1 MPGSEAAPARAA
13 KPKWNSEFDEV
24 KVPVIAEWQ
33 GLKMSAGEITRL
45 KTGDLLALDP
55 ACAAQVQLRLNH
67 VPKFIGRPGTSSGK
81 WAVQLTSNHHQQQ
94 SDMNATAEN
103 PSNLN
108 IVLDVPVSLTIEL
121 GGCQLPMRE
130 VLQLNIGSVVQLD
143 KPADAPVELSINGK
157 LIARGEVVVI
167 EERFGV
173 KITEVIG
180 STRRRA

>member
-1 MPGSEAAPARAA
+1 
-13 KPKWNSEFDEV
+13 
-24 KVPVIAEWQ
+24 
-33 GLKMSAGEITRL
+33 
-45 KTGDLLALDP
+45 
-55 ACAAQVQLRLNH
+55 
-67 VPKFIGRPGTSSGK
+67 
-81 WAVQLTSNHHQQQ
+81 
-94 SDMNATAEN
+94 MNAILEN

-108 IVLDVPVSLTIEL
+108 LVLDVPVSLTIEL

-167 EERFGV
+167 EERYGV

-180 STRRRA
+180 NVAAA

>member
-1 MPGSEAAPARAA
+1 
-13 KPKWNSEFDEV
+13 
-24 KVPVIAEWQ
+24 
-33 GLKMSAGEITRL
+33 
-45 KTGDLLALDP
+45 
-55 ACAAQVQLRLNH
+55 
-67 VPKFIGRPGTSSGK
+67 
-81 WAVQLTSNHHQQQ
+81 
-94 SDMNATAEN
+94 MNATAEN

-130 VLQLNIGSVVQLD
+130 VLQLTIGSVVQLD
-143 KPADAPVELSINGK
+143 KAADAPVELSINGK

-180 STRRRA
+180 GTAAAA

>member
-1 MPGSEAAPARAA
+1 
-13 KPKWNSEFDEV
+13 
-24 KVPVIAEWQ
+24 
-33 GLKMSAGEITRL
+33 
-45 KTGDLLALDP
+45 
-55 ACAAQVQLRLNH
+55 
-67 VPKFIGRPGTSSGK
+67 
-81 WAVQLTSNHHQQQ
+81 
-94 SDMNATAEN
+94 MNATAES

-130 VLQLNIGSVVQLD
+130 VLQLTIGSVIQLD
-143 KPADAPVELSINGK
+143 KAADAPVELSINGK

-180 STRRRA
+180 RVPLEP

>member
-1 MPGSEAAPARAA
+1 
-13 KPKWNSEFDEV
+13 
-24 KVPVIAEWQ
+24 
-33 GLKMSAGEITRL
+33 
-45 KTGDLLALDP
+45 
-55 ACAAQVQLRLNH
+55 
-67 VPKFIGRPGTSSGK
+67 
-81 WAVQLTSNHHQQQ
+81 
-94 SDMNATAEN
+94 MNATAEP

-130 VLQLNIGSVVQLD
+130 VLQLTIGSVIQLD
-143 KPADAPVELSINGK
+143 KAADAPVELSINGK

-180 STRRRA
+180 RAPLEP

>member
-1 MPGSEAAPARAA
+1 
-13 KPKWNSEFDEV
+13 
-24 KVPVIAEWQ
+24 
-33 GLKMSAGEITRL
+33 
-45 KTGDLLALDP
+45 
-55 ACAAQVQLRLNH
+55 
-67 VPKFIGRPGTSSGK
+67 
-81 WAVQLTSNHHQQQ
+81 
-94 SDMNATAEN
+94 MNATAEN
-103 PSNLN
+103 PANLN

-143 KPADAPVELSINGK
+143 KAADAPVELSINGK

-180 STRRRA
+180 SSNPGDLKCKECKLIPITNRLCFVFRRSLICPLSSALAQTGKSTPRPRL